1 MLASTLHHPL
11 FTEGL
16 SLSSSCWTS
25 CGSFLSRALAFNR
38 LRQLSLTPGLSFCPS
53 TQGIGYQKKVFIFFF
68 QISRHGSRCESEA
81 VIREEEEDGEQVT

>member
-1 MLASTLHHPL
+1 MLASALHHSL

-25 CGSFLSRALAFNR
+25 CGSFFEQSSRIQPVKA
-38 LRQLSLTPGLSFCPS
+38 TPFDSGTFILPLNSRSTNQQKSF
-53 TQGIGYQKKVFIFFF
+53 FFF

-81 VIREEEEDGEQVT
+81 VIREEEEDGEQVS